1 MKLEIKISK
10 KPVEYQEAIKFLEE
24 RVIKIQNKESSN
36 LLWILEHPNL
46 YSAGTSAKE
55 TDLLNKNKFP
65 IYKTNRGG
73 QWTFHGDG
81 QKIIYFAIDLTS
93 EKNIKNFVRKIENWI
108 IKVLNNYKIESSN
121 DPNNIGIWVKNN
133 NNLEKIAA
141 IGIRVKKWIAFHGY
155 SLNINVNK
163 KNYNGII
170 PCGINDKGIANMSD
184 FINLSN
190 LNNINEVIIS
200 EFKKTFPNM
209 FWNVLE

>member
-81 QKIIYFAIDLTS
+81 QKIIYFVIDLTS

-108 IKVLNNYKIESSN
+108 IKVLNNYKIKSSN

-184 FINLSN
+184 FIDLSN

-209 FWNVLE
+209 F

>member
-24 RVIKIQNKESSN
+24 RVIKIQNKESAN

-55 TDLLNKNKFP
+55 ADLLNKNKFP

-81 QKIIYFAIDLTS
+81 QKIIYFVIDLTS

-108 IKVLNNYKIESSN
+108 IKVLNNYKIKSSN

-200 EFKKTFPNM
+200 EFKKTFPNK
-209 FWNVLE
+209 F

>member
-24 RVIKIQNKESSN
+24 RVIKIQNKESGN

-81 QKIIYFAIDLTS
+81 QKIIYFVIDLTS

-184 FINLSN
+184 FIDLSN

-209 FWNVLE
+209 F

>member
-24 RVIKIQNKESSN
+24 RVIKIQNKESGN

-133 NNLEKIAA
+133 NNSEKIAA

-184 FINLSN
+184 FIDLSN

-209 FWNVLE
+209 F

>member
-10 KPVEYQEAIKFLEE
+10 KPVEYQEAIKFLED
-24 RVIKIQNKESSN
+24 RVIKIQNKKSSN

-55 TDLLNKNKFP
+55 KDLLNKDKFP

-121 DPNNIGIWVKNN
+121 DPNNVGIWVKNN
-133 NNLEKIAA
+133 NNSEKIAA

-209 FWNVLE
+209 F

>member
-24 RVIKIQNKESSN
+24 RVIKIQNKKSSN

-108 IKVLNNYKIESSN
+108 IKVLSNYKIESSN

-209 FWNVLE
+209 F

>member
-10 KPVEYQEAIKFLEE
+10 KPVEYQDAIKFLEK
-24 RVIKIQNKESSN
+24 RVIKIQNKESKN

-46 YSAGTSAKE
+46 YTAGTSAKE
-55 TDLLNKNKFP
+55 KDLLNKNKFP

-73 QWTFHGDG
+73 QWTFHGEG
-81 QKIIYFAIDLTS
+81 QKIIYFVIDLTS
-93 EKNIKNFVRKIENWI
+93 EKNIKYFVRRIENWI
-108 IKVLNNYKIESSN
+108 IQVLKNYKINSSN
-121 DPNNIGIWVKNN
+121 DPSNIGIWVENKRS
-133 NNLEKIAA
+133 LEKIAA
-141 IGIRVKKWIAFHGY
+141 IGIRVKKWIAFHGF

-184 FINLSN
+184 FVNLSQ
-190 LNNINEVIIS
+190 LDDINEVIIL

-209 FWNVLE
+209 F

>member
-24 RVIKIQNKESSN
+24 RVIKIQNKKSSN

-81 QKIIYFAIDLTS
+81 QKIIYFAIDLAS
-93 EKNIKNFVRKIENWI
+93 EKNIKSFVRRIENWI

-141 IGIRVKKWIAFHGY
+141 IGIRVKKWIAFHGF

-163 KNYNGII
+163 KNYNGIV
-170 PCGINDKGIANMSD
+170 PCGIKNKGIANMSD
-184 FINLSN
+184 FTDLSN
-190 LNNINEVIIS
+190 LDNINEIIIL

-209 FWNVLE
+209 F

>member
-1 MKLEIKISK
+1 MKLEIKISN
-10 KPVEYQEAIKFLEE
+10 KPVEYYDAIKYLEE
-24 RVIKIQNKESSN
+24 RVIKVQNKEAKN

-46 YSAGTSAKE
+46 YSAGTSAKD

-73 QWTFHGDG
+73 QWTFHGEG
-81 QKIIYFAIDLTS
+81 QKIIYFVIDLTK

-108 IKVLNNYKIESSN
+108 KKVLNNYKIESTN
-121 DPNNIGIWVKNN
+121 DPNNIGIWVKNKN
-133 NNLEKIAA
+133 KLEKIAA
-141 IGIRVKKWIAFHGY
+141 IGIRVKKWIAFHGF

-184 FINLSN
+184 FVDLSQINK
-190 LNNINEVIIS
+190 IDEIIIS

-209 FWNVLE
+209 F

>member
-24 RVIKIQNKESSN
+24 RVIKIQNKKSSN

-55 TDLLNKNKFP
+55 KDLLNKDKFP

-108 IKVLNNYKIESSN
+108 IKVLINYKIESSN

-133 NNLEKIAA
+133 NNSEKIAA

-209 FWNVLE
+209 F

>member
-10 KPVEYQEAIKFLEE
+10 KPVEYQEAIRFLEE
-24 RVIKIQNKESSN
+24 RVIKIQNKKSSN

-55 TDLLNKNKFP
+55 KDLLNKDKFP

-108 IKVLNNYKIESSN
+108 IKVLNNYKIESSS

-184 FINLSN
+184 FINLPS

-209 FWNVLE
+209 F

>member
-24 RVIKIQNKESSN
+24 RVIKIQNKESGN

-190 LNNINEVIIS
+190 LNNVNEVIIS

-209 FWNVLE
+209 F

>member
-10 KPVEYQEAIKFLEE
+10 KPVEYPDAVKFLEK
-24 RVIKIQNKESSN
+24 RVIKIQNKESKN

-46 YSAGTSAKE
+46 YTAGTSAKE
-55 TDLLNKNKFP
+55 KDLLNKDKFP

-133 NNLEKIAA
+133 NNSEKIAA

-209 FWNVLE
+209 F

>member
-24 RVIKIQNKESSN
+24 RVIKIQNKKSRN

-108 IKVLNNYKIESSN
+108 IKVLNNYKIDSSN

-141 IGIRVKKWIAFHGY
+141 IGIRLKKWIAFHGY

-184 FINLSN
+184 FINISN

-200 EFKKTFPNM
+200 EFKNTFPNM
-209 FWNVLE
+209 I

>member
-24 RVIKIQNKESSN
+24 RVIKMQNKKSSN

-155 SLNINVNK
+155 SLNINVDK

-190 LNNINEVIIS
+190 LNNINKVIIS

-209 FWNVLE
+209 F

>member
-24 RVIKIQNKESSN
+24 RVIKIQNKKSSN

-108 IKVLNNYKIESSN
+108 IKVLYNYKIESSN

-209 FWNVLE
+209 F

>member
-10 KPVEYQEAIKFLEE
+10 KPVEYQDAIKFLEK
-24 RVIKIQNKESSN
+24 RVIKIQNKESKN

-46 YSAGTSAKE
+46 YTAGTSAKE
-55 TDLLNKNKFP
+55 KDLLNKNKFP

-73 QWTFHGDG
+73 QWTFHGEG
-81 QKIIYFAIDLTS
+81 QKIIYFVIDLTS
-93 EKNIKNFVRKIENWI
+93 EKNIKYFVRRIENWI
-108 IKVLNNYKIESSN
+108 IQVLKNYKINSSN
-121 DPNNIGIWVKNN
+121 DPSNIGIWVENKRS
-133 NNLEKIAA
+133 LEKIAA
-141 IGIRVKKWIAFHGY
+141 IGIRVKKWIAFHGF

-184 FINLSN
+184 FVNLSQ
-190 LNNINEVIIS
+190 LDDINEIIIL

-209 FWNVLE
+209 F

>member
-1 MKLEIKISK
+1 MSACE
-10 KPVEYQEAIKFLEE
+10 Q
-24 RVIKIQNKESSN
+24 IQA
-36 LLWILEHPNL
+36 H
-46 YSAGTSAKE
+46 
-55 TDLLNKNKFP
+55 
-65 IYKTNRGG
+65 
-73 QWTFHGDG
+73 

-133 NNLEKIAA
+133 NNSEKIAA

-209 FWNVLE
+209 F

>member
-1 MKLEIKISK
+1 MNLEIKISN
-10 KPVEYQEAIKFLEE
+10 KPVNYQDAIKFLEE
-24 RVIKIQNKESSN
+24 RVIKIRNKESSN

-46 YSAGTSAKE
+46 YSAGTSAKK

-73 QWTFHGDG
+73 QWTFHGEG
-81 QKIIYFAIDLTS
+81 QKIVYFVIDLTS
-93 EKNIKNFVRKIENWI
+93 EKNIKNFVRKIEKWI
-108 IKVLNNYKIESSN
+108 IKVLKNYKIQSSN

-141 IGIRVKKWIAFHGY
+141 IGIRVKKWIAFHGF

-170 PCGINDKGIANMSD
+170 PCGINDKGISNMSD
-184 FINLSN
+184 FVKLSHIND
-190 LNNINEVIIS
+190 INEIIIA

-209 FWNVLE
+209 F

>member
-10 KPVEYQEAIKFLEE
+10 KPVEYLDAIKFLEK
-24 RVIKIQNKESSN
+24 RVIKIQNKESKN

-46 YSAGTSAKE
+46 YTAGTSAKE
-55 TDLLNKNKFP
+55 KDLLNKNKFP

-73 QWTFHGDG
+73 QWTFHGEG
-81 QKIIYFAIDLTS
+81 QKIIYFVIDLTS
-93 EKNIKNFVRKIENWI
+93 EKNIKYFVRRIENWI
-108 IKVLNNYKIESSN
+108 IQVLKNYKINSSN
-121 DPNNIGIWVKNN
+121 DPSNIGIWVENKRS
-133 NNLEKIAA
+133 LEKIAA

-200 EFKKTFPNM
+200 EFKETFPNM
-209 FWNVLE
+209 F

>member
-24 RVIKIQNKESSN
+24 RVIKIQNKESGN

-55 TDLLNKNKFP
+55 ADLLNKNKFP

-200 EFKKTFPNM
+200 EFKKTFPNK
-209 FWNVLE
+209 F

>member
-10 KPVEYQEAIKFLEE
+10 KPVEYQDAIKFLEE
-24 RVIKIQNKESSN
+24 RIVKIQNKKSSN

-55 TDLLNKNKFP
+55 KDLLNKNKFP

-81 QKIIYFAIDLTS
+81 QKIIYFAIDLAS
-93 EKNIKNFVRKIENWI
+93 EKNIKSFVRRIENWI

-141 IGIRVKKWIAFHGY
+141 IGIRVKKWIAFHGF

-163 KNYNGII
+163 KNYNGIV
-170 PCGINDKGIANMSD
+170 PCGIKNKGIANMSD
-184 FINLSN
+184 FTDLSN
-190 LNNINEVIIS
+190 LDNINEIIIL

-209 FWNVLE
+209 F